1 MKCRQFQSKTLM
13 QFDLER
19 SNGGQRKKIEDTLEL
34 IYNTD
39 LKRLVSKVYLL
50 SLSYIVVMQSCSTK

>member
-13 QFDLER
+13 HFDLER
-19 SNGGQRKKIEDTLEL
+19 SNGGHQKKIEDALEL

-39 LKRLVSKVYLL
+39 LKRLVSKIYLL
-50 SLSYIVVMQSCSTK
+50 SLSYIVVKQSCSTK